1 MSKSKERV
9 EHLVEEIGRLQ
20 KGGGDKAIARQHEAG
35 KKTARERLG
44 MLFDNGTFQETGL
57 FAQHRCVDFG
67 MAGRDLPADG
77 VVNGSGAVEGRLV
90 FASSQDFTVV
100 AGTAAEVH
108 CKKFCQTIDDG
119 MRYGAPVVLFQDSGG
134 ARIQEGVDSLNG
146 YGEIFY
152 RNSIASGVVPQIA
165 VIAGPCAGGAVY
177 SPALCDFIVMVRGTA
192 QMFITGP
199 KVIKDVMGEEVSMQ
213 DLGGA
218 EVQTS
223 RSGVA
228 HFLAEDEEEAVAIVR
243 KLLSYLPSNN
253 LSDPPRIAMPS
264 VTARPDARLNE
275 IVPDDPRTPLDML
288 QIIEAV
294 VDPGSLLQVSERF
307 ARNFITGFAR
317 LGGRSVGILANQP
330 LDKAGCLD
338 IDASDKGARH
348 IRFLN
353 AFNIPIVNFVDVP
366 GFLPG
371 VAQEHQGIIRHG
383 AKMLHA
389 YSCATVPKITLI
401 VKKAYGGSYLAMC
414 PKSQGADRVFA
425 WPTAEIAV
433 MGAEMAVPLIFG
445 KEIGQAQDP
454 DRKRS
459 ELMAEY
465 HEKFYSPYRAAERL
479 QVDEVIVPAET
490 RKHLIRALDTIKS
503 KRETTPARKN
513 SNIPL

>member
-1 MSKSKERV
+1 MTTSKDKL
-9 EHLVEEIGRLQ
+9 EHLQSELTRLK
-20 KGGGDKAIARQHEAG
+20 KGGGDKAIDRQHAAG
-35 KKTARERLG
+35 KKTARERLA
-44 MLFDNGTFQETGL
+44 MLFDAGSFQETGL
-57 FAQHRCVDFG
+57 FAKQRCDDFG

-77 VVNGSGAVEGRLV
+77 VVSGSGAIDGRLA
-90 FASSQDFTVV
+90 FCSSQDFTVV

-119 MRYGAPVVLFQDSGG
+119 MRYGAPVILFQDSGG

-177 SPALCDFIVMVRGTA
+177 SPALCDFIIMVKGTA

-199 KVIKDVMGEEVSMQ
+199 KVIKDVMGEEVTMQ

-223 RSGVA
+223 KSGVA
-228 HFLAEDEEEAVAIVR
+228 HFMAESEEEAVEIVK
-243 KLLSYLPSNN
+243 KLLSYLPANN
-253 LSDPPRIAMPS
+253 LEDPPVKPMPTIT
-264 VTARPDARLNE
+264 VRPEPRLNT
-275 IVPDDPRTPLDML
+275 IVPDDPRTPMDMHVV
-288 QIIEAV
+288 IDAV
-294 VDPGSLLQVSERF
+294 VDPGSFLEVSARF
-307 ARNFITGFAR
+307 ARNFIIGFAR
-317 LGGRSVGILANQP
+317 MAGRPIGLLANQP
-330 LDKAGCLD
+330 MDKAGCLD
-338 IDASDKGARH
+338 IDASDKAARH
-348 IRFLN
+348 IRFCN
-353 AFNIPIVNFVDVP
+353 AFNLPILTLVDVP

-371 VAQEHQGIIRHG
+371 VAQEHGGIIRHG

-389 YSCATVPKITLI
+389 YSCATVPKITVI

-414 PKSQGADRVFA
+414 AKSQGADRVFA
-425 WPTAEIAV
+425 WPTAETAV

-445 KEIGQAQDP
+445 KEIGAADDP
-454 DRKRS
+454 DRRRQ
-459 ELMAEY
+459 ELIDEY

-490 RKHLIRALDTIKS
+490 RKHVIKALDAVKT
-503 KRETTPARKN
+503 KRETIPARKN
-513 SNIPL
+513 DNIPL

>member
-1 MSKSKERV
+1 MTMSKDKLELLQSELER
-9 EHLVEEIGRLQ
+9 LK
-20 KGGGDKAIARQHEAG
+20 KGGGDAAIEKQHASG
-35 KKTARERLG
+35 KKTARERIA
-44 MLFDNGTFQETGL
+44 MLFDPGTFQETGL

-67 MAGRDLPADG
+67 MRDRDLPADG
-77 VVNGSGAVEGRLV
+77 VVSGSGAVNGRLV
-90 FASSQDFTVV
+90 FTSSQDFTVV

-108 CKKFCQTIDDG
+108 CKKFCQSIDEA

-177 SPALCDFIVMVRGTA
+177 SPALCDFIIMVKGTA

-213 DLGGA
+213 ELGGA

-228 HFLAEDEEEAVAIVR
+228 HFLAEDEQEAVSIVK

-253 LSDPPRIAMPS
+253 LEDPPRLKASM
-264 VTARPDARLNE
+264 VTARPDPKLNT
-275 IVPDDPRTPLDML
+275 IVPDDSRTPYDMHEILD
-288 QIIEAV
+288 AV
-294 VDPGSLLQVSERF
+294 VDTDSFFEVGERF

-317 LGGRSVGILANQP
+317 IAGWSVGILANQP

-338 IDASDKGARH
+338 IDASDKAARH
-348 IRFLN
+348 IRFCN
-353 AFNIPIVNFVDVP
+353 AFNIPIVNVVDVP

-371 VAQEHQGIIRHG
+371 VSQEHGGIIRHG
-383 AKMLHA
+383 AKLLHA

-414 PKSQGADRVFA
+414 AKSQGADRVLA

-433 MGAEMAVPLIFG
+433 MGTKMAVPLIFG
-445 KEIGQAQDP
+445 KQIKAADDP
-454 DRKRS
+454 DKKRE
-459 ELMAEY
+459 ELEEEY
-465 HEKFYSPYRAAERL
+465 TEKFYSPYRAAERL

-490 RKHLIRALDTIKS
+490 RKHLIKALDTIKT
-503 KRETTPARKN
+503 KRETIPARKN